1 MLSKKSFCIAERKF
15 SELYPFADGF
25 KEAFLA
31 DAPEI
36 IVHGRR
42 PDLHHFMA
50 ERPKETLPMLGPSRI
65 EALGALQG
73 VYGQRRALPEAQ
85 LLRRR
90 QGRSSGCPNLNRTHI
105 RCACSCSKVH

>member
-25 KEAFLA
+25 KEALLA

-42 PDLHHFMA
+42 PDLHHVMA
-50 ERPKETLPMLGPSRI
+50 ERLKETRPCWARPSADDPLTTGGAVI
-65 EALGALQG
+65 ALAPL
-73 VYGQRRALPEAQ
+73 VMDIPSVVEM
-85 LLRRR
+85 
-90 QGRSSGCPNLNRTHI
+90 
-105 RCACSCSKVH
+105 

>member
-1 MLSKKSFCIAERKF
+1 MSFCIAESKF

-36 IVHGRR
+36 VVHGRR
-42 PDLHHFMA
+42 PDLHHVMA
-50 ERPKETLPMLGPSRI
+50 ERLKETPPMLGASRI

-73 VYGQRRALPEAQ
+73 VYGQHRAMPEAQ

-90 QGRSSGCPNLNRTHI
+90 QGSVTE
-105 RCACSCSKVH
+105 